1 MMGAISRKHFLAQQL
16 LNFFFFF
23 CSGFITRNKN
33 NNYILHTTTN
43 YLNFLCQYG
52 FPIFFSF
59 LTSSVTSDLVEIV
72 DVGDN
77 LPSNRVETIFSV
89 EVDLFLIKRVV
100 DVADDITG
108 ELDVLCG

>member
-1 MMGAISRKHFLAQQL
+1 
-16 LNFFFFF
+16 
-23 CSGFITRNKN
+23 
-33 NNYILHTTTN
+33 
-43 YLNFLCQYG
+43 
-52 FPIFFSF
+52 
-59 LTSSVTSDLVEIV
+59 LVEIV